1 MSEDL
6 NTNKDFFQAN
16 NISITPGF
24 DEDQS
29 STSLIENKSPSTTT
43 AIDPLDVSLDSVKV
57 YLSEIGKGSLL
68 NSSEEK
74 QLCMAIESSLEIQ
87 KEFSPENN
95 YTAVEINNWLDKS
108 KKVFLE
114 SKKSLESL
122 FKFHKIIDDPFKLK
136 FSKIYSDPDLKK
148 AIDIPFSE
156 EFELFINSKTSS
168 IFEDVT
174 KDVKKI
180 SVLIRTIPYNLLA
193 YMDESKSTSVSE
205 EDLDLL
211 EKNFIQFKEDGEK
224 ASKILTE
231 SNLRLV
237 VSVAKKHLN
246 RGLNILDLIQ
256 EGNIGLLRAIKK
268 FDYRRGFKFSTY
280 ATWWIR
286 QGITRALADQSR
298 TIRIPVHL
306 VEALNKVTR
315 VQRQLTQELNRE
327 PTLDEIS
334 NLSGLPK
341 AKINKVLSA
350 AIQPIS
356 LATSINDDS
365 NTEIGHLIED
375 KSGISPPD
383 IVATDMRKSE
393 IRKLLENLT
402 SREKLVIQLR
412 FGLSDGKNRTLEEIG
427 NMMGL
432 TRERIRQIE
441 KKAISKLRGLEDI
454 GNLREL
460 LV

>member
-1 MSEDL
+1 MNEEL
-6 NTNKDFFQAN
+6 NTNNNLLSAN
-16 NISITPGF
+16 NLSITPGF
-24 DEDQS
+24 GDDQS
-29 STSLIENKSPSTTT
+29 SPSLTEEKIVPKSSV
-43 AIDPLDVSLDSVKV
+43 IDPEDISLDSVKV
-57 YLSEIGKGSLL
+57 YLSEIGKGELL
-68 NSSEEK
+68 DSSQEK
-74 QLCMAIESSLEIQ
+74 KLCMDIESSLEIEN
-87 KEFSPENN
+87 EFSADSN
-95 YTAVEINNWLDKS
+95 YTAMDINNWLDKS

-122 FKFHKIIDDPFKLK
+122 FKFHKISDDPFKLK
-136 FSKIYSDPDLKK
+136 FSEIYSNTDLRNV
-148 AIDIPFSE
+148 IDIPFNE
-156 EFELFINSKTSS
+156 EFELFINSKTTST
-168 IFEDVT
+168 FEEVT

-180 SVLIRTIPYNLLA
+180 SVLIRTVPSNLLV
-193 YMDESKSTSVSE
+193 YMDETKPTSVNE

-211 EKNFIQFKEDGEK
+211 KKNFSRFKDDGNK

-327 PTLDEIS
+327 PTLEEIS
-334 NLSGLPK
+334 TLSGLPI

-350 AIQPIS
+350 ATQPIS

-375 KSGISPPD
+375 KSGIAPPD
-383 IVATDMRKSE
+383 IVATDMRKTE

>member
-1 MSEDL
+1 
-6 NTNKDFFQAN
+6 
-16 NISITPGF
+16 
-24 DEDQS
+24 
-29 STSLIENKSPSTTT
+29 
-43 AIDPLDVSLDSVKV
+43 
-57 YLSEIGKGSLL
+57 
-68 NSSEEK
+68 
-74 QLCMAIESSLEIQ
+74 
-87 KEFSPENN
+87 
-95 YTAVEINNWLDKS
+95 
-108 KKVFLE
+108 
-114 SKKSLESL
+114 
-122 FKFHKIIDDPFKLK
+122 
-136 FSKIYSDPDLKK
+136 
-148 AIDIPFSE
+148 
-156 EFELFINSKTSS
+156 
-168 IFEDVT
+168 
-174 KDVKKI
+174 
-180 SVLIRTIPYNLLA
+180 
-193 YMDESKSTSVSE
+193 MDETKPTSVNE

-211 EKNFIQFKEDGEK
+211 KKNFSRFKDDGSK

-246 RGLNILDLIQ
+246 RGLTILDLIQ

-327 PTLDEIS
+327 PTLEEIS
-334 NLSGLPK
+334 TLSGLPI

-350 AIQPIS
+350 ATQPIS

-375 KSGISPPD
+375 KSGIAPPD
-383 IVATDMRKSE
+383 IVATDMRKTE